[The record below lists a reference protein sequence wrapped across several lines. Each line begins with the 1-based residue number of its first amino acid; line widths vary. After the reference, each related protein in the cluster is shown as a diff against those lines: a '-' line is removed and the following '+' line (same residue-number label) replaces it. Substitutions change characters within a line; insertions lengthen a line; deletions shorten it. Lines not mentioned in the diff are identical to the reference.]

1 MGLLLDANQLP
12 IGMKLYPG
20 NRSEKSVIRE
30 TINELKSQNGISGKI
45 IQIADKGLNC
55 AINIYEARLN
65 GDGYL
70 FSKSCLQLKEK
81 EKTWVLLDNDYVDVT
96 DSSGKVKYRIKEC
109 VDDFKYSF
117 KDDEGKEIKF
127 TVKEKRAATY
137 NAFLAEKKKLE
148 ITKIINKAN
157 ELYLSQAK
165 KDEYGECSKYVEFV
179 DEDDNKA
186 KIKINEK
193 KIEEDL
199 KIAGYNLLVTSEIKA
214 NKIGIYNSYHNLWR
228 IEETFRMMKSEIR
241 ARPVYLKN
249 RIQSMAIF
257 LCVT

>member
-127 TVKEKRAATY
+127 KAIVYTIS
-137 NAFLAEKKKLE
+137 KKAVE
-148 ITKIINKAN
+148 IICIRLRISTEPII
-157 ELYLSQAK
+157 YILSSSQ
-165 KDEYGECSKYVEFV
+165 
-179 DEDDNKA
+179 
-186 KIKINEK
+186 
-193 KIEEDL
+193 
-199 KIAGYNLLVTSEIKA
+199 NLI
-214 NKIGIYNSYHNLWR
+214 
-228 IEETFRMMKSEIR
+228 
-241 ARPVYLKN
+241 
-249 RIQSMAIF
+249 
-257 LCVT
+257 